1 MFDVLK
7 KHYICITLLL
17 IIIGTI
23 TYMSLWFKDMIDDR
37 YYPISLSKQD
47 EITIN
52 YKTPYIVSDE
62 RCFRLEFILK
72 RNNNL
77 NNLEYFNKKYGNVYS
92 EQAEQEFYLDVS
104 SKPKLHIKIFKENNL
119 VHESDM
125 YATDIFARGDT
136 IMNNVKSFF
145 IEVFLSYG
153 HRMGGC
159 YYFHP
164 NSNYQIIVTNLIPKE
179 EYKDIDVLF
188 KISPIKLR

>member
-52 YKTPYIVSDE
+52 YKTPYVVSDK
-62 RCFRLEFILK
+62 RCFRLEFILRK
-72 RNNNL
+72 DNNL
-77 NNLEYFNKKYGNVYS
+77 SYFNEKYGNVYS
-92 EQAEQEFYLDVS
+92 EQTEKEYYLDVD
-104 SKPKLHIKIFKENNL
+104 SKPKLHIKIFKEDTL
-119 VHESDM
+119 VYESDI
-125 YATDIFARGDT
+125 YTTQLFGWGYRT
-136 IMNNVKSFF
+136 INNEKKRFVG
-145 IEVFLSYG
+145 VFLSYG
-153 HRMGGC
+153 YRKGGC
-159 YYFHP
+159 YYFYP

-179 EYKDIDVLF
+179 EYKDTDVF
-188 KISPIKLR
+188 FTISPIKLR

>member
-1 MFDVLK
+1 MFNMLK

-17 IIIGTI
+17 AIIGTI

-62 RCFRLEFILK
+62 RCFRLEFII
-72 RNNNL
+72 RENNDIK
-77 NNLEYFNKKYGNVYS
+77 YFYKKYRSAFS
-92 EQAEQEFYLDVS
+92 EQTEQEFYLDVS
-104 SKPKLHIKIFKENNL
+104 NKPKLHIKIFKENNL

-125 YATDIFARGDT
+125 YATDIFARGST
-136 IMNNVKSFF
+136 IMNNVKNFF

-153 HRMGGC
+153 YRMGGC

-179 EYKDIDVLF
+179 EYKDTDVF
-188 KISPIKLR
+188 FTISPIKLR